1 MSVICYQKFFQF
13 ETLKNQ
19 YKSIFPHL
27 PGGTVIFN
35 YFMAEYIDR
44 AERAA
49 EEDQKADSK

>member
-1 MSVICYQKFFQF
+1 
-13 ETLKNQ
+13 
-19 YKSIFPHL
+19 
-27 PGGTVIFN
+27 VIFN

>member
-19 YKSIFPHL
+19 YKSIFPHTC
-27 PGGTVIFN
+27 TVIFN